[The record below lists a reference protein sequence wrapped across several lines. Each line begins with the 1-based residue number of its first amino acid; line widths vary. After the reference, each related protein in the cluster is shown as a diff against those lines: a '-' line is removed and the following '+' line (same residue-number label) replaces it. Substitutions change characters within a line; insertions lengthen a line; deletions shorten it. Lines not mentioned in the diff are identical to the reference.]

1 MYKLLASFSGTFS
14 AFGSKRTRLCIVQ
27 IQFMTANPYQTG
39 RLGNESNISY
49 GTRSYPEKSQLYLS
63 GWLQV
68 DVHRSFSTDMDM
80 KR

>member
-1 MYKLLASFSGTFS
+1 
-14 AFGSKRTRLCIVQ
+14 
-27 IQFMTANPYQTG
+27 MTANPYQTG

-68 DVHRSFSTDMDM
+68 DVHRGFSTDMDM